1 MKLLVSLG
9 LFTHFR
15 MLVLVA
21 RFDFCDCFFHVL
33 GWMSEEGSILACPS
47 LIPFFSPAVP
57 SVTSSSM
64 GTVLLFPL
72 TWFTPRL
79 LFFAS
84 DLFPSRCGRPSHQQ
98 RGVQGSHR
106 EAPSDAPRSK
116 PTPSRLQEHHKAI

>member
-47 LIPFFSPAVP
+47 LIPFFPQQSPLYIFLHGHS
-57 SVTSSSM
+57 SVIS
-64 GTVLLFPL
+64 F
-72 TWFTPRL
+72 
-79 LFFAS
+79 
-84 DLFPSRCGRPSHQQ
+84 DLVHP
-98 RGVQGSHR
+98 
-106 EAPSDAPRSK
+106 
-116 PTPSRLQEHHKAI
+116 